1 MTAEHQLDLVR
12 RYPALYRLAD
22 DPPSPSSRG
31 FAREGFAV
39 CDGWFAIIDR
49 LSAKLTA
56 DPALYAVQVKEK
68 YGVLAFY
75 LDVAEGLRPDRP
87 SGRRPSRGHLTAPA
101 GGLPLL
107 SLHFSPEMS
116 DELDAAVAEAREE
129 SSRTCEVCG
138 EPGRMTESDTGWL
151 AVRCDPCGALDDVKK
166 ACWRLEDV
174 AATAR
179 GKIDPRVRARSRRK
193 SASAIFAADAGAVDA
208 AVLAL
213 RRKRYQGKL
222 TEEEIARWFGN
233 GPQTPVPKLLYSALW
248 QQHPERMTL
257 PRDERCVIESVLV
270 YGTAR
275 QKAWVCEHY
284 GRAEIVWY
292 VRRQYGT
299 FLRSREQV
307 LEWVSRSTMYR
318 WERWFPELR
327 EWWAQHGPRGEIL
340 PLKKQRRPR

>member
-1 MTAEHQLDLVR
+1 MIALR
-12 RYPALYRLAD
+12 RPTLLPASLPESCRE
-22 DPPSPSSRG
+22 REMRRV
-31 FAREGFAV
+31 REG
-39 CDGWFAIIDR
+39 G
-49 LSAKLTA
+49 
-56 DPALYAVQVKEK
+56 
-68 YGVLAFY
+68 
-75 LDVAEGLRPDRP
+75 
-87 SGRRPSRGHLTAPA
+87 
-101 GGLPLL
+101 
-107 SLHFSPEMS
+107 
-116 DELDAAVAEAREE
+116 
-129 SSRTCEVCG
+129 
-138 EPGRMTESDTGWL
+138 
-151 AVRCDPCGALDDVKK
+151 
-166 ACWRLEDV
+166 
-174 AATAR
+174 
-179 GKIDPRVRARSRRK
+179 
-193 SASAIFAADAGAVDA
+193 
-208 AVLAL
+208 
-213 RRKRYQGKL
+213 RKRYQGKL